1 MSKIRGK
8 KLTVA
13 QMKIINK
20 STKDIDFNE
29 WLYYGEEAID
39 DSGSKCVS
47 KNNSK
52 TKYIKIIH
60 KTSGEVRKFLM
71 S

>member
-20 STKDIDFNE
+20 SDKSIDCND
-29 WLYYGEEAID
+29 WLYLKEEAID
-39 DSGSKCVS
+39 DSGNKCVS

-52 TKYIKIIH
+52 TKYMVIIN
-60 KTSGEVRKFLM
+60 KTSGEVKKILIK
-71 S
+71 